1 MRFVKKVT
9 PGIIQLVVFFY
20 INYFYL
26 IQVTNIRTISLMK
39 KVQGLSIGFGCT
51 ITKYCQYEGLL
62 QIVFYRLP
70 LITNKNIRSVI
81 FLFYRIK

>member
-51 ITKYCQYEGLL
+51 ITKYW
-62 QIVFYRLP
+62 IVADSILP
-70 LITNKNIRSVI
+70 PATDHE
-81 FLFYRIK
+81 